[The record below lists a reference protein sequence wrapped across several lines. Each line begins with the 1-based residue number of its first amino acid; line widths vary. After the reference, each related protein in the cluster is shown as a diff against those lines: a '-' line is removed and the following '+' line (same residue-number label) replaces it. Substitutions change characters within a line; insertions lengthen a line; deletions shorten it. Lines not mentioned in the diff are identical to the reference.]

1 MMLPGR
7 AIVKHR
13 LLTDVKTQ
21 VTPFRSLKKQKAGIE
36 PAFAIWW
43 AVQGSNL

>member
-7 AIVKHR
+7 LIVKHR
-13 LLTDVKTQ
+13 LLTDVKAGVQ
-21 VTPFRSLKKQKAGIE
+21 GAEKQKAGIK